1 MGPLLFCISIH
12 DLVSKLQSELIV
24 FYLDDGTIGGSFQDV
39 LADLRL
45 VELEASKLGL
55 ELNHSKSEL
64 ICNQPS
70 IREAMLLEVPSLRTV
85 NCSNATLLGS
95 PIGDVDCIDDVIMR
109 KIEMQQLLHVFYQAT

>member
-55 ELNHSKSEL
+55 EFNH
-64 ICNQPS
+64 
-70 IREAMLLEVPSLRTV
+70 
-85 NCSNATLLGS
+85 
-95 PIGDVDCIDDVIMR
+95 
-109 KIEMQQLLHVFYQAT
+109 

>member
-55 ELNHSKSEL
+55 DLKSLFAISHRFEKQ
-64 ICNQPS
+64 C
-70 IREAMLLEVPSLRTV
+70 
-85 NCSNATLLGS
+85 C
-95 PIGDVDCIDDVIMR
+95 
-109 KIEMQQLLHVFYQAT
+109 